1 MKITQLHIKSFRGI
15 PNECQLNFVDRQ
27 GKPISVIIY
36 GGNGSGKSSIVDA
49 IEYCL
54 QGRIERSAEMK
65 NSVRPSTVNFATDEL
80 CNSSIDVTFDD
91 DSLYNRQILVS
102 RDEDTGNLILQ
113 KSNGQ
118 LHPSYSNSPIVLR
131 RNDIISYNIT
141 PEAQRQLLM
150 LQFMYSVNIIS
161 KLSQDPEVRELDTKL
176 INLRH
181 ERETVLKKIPELIKL
196 PIEDLRANQ
205 NNVEQLIRERFSPI
219 GQKFGFTSSGK
230 PKEHIKA
237 DIFNKAISL
246 AQDYYKISQ
255 KYKKIKDKKKKLVS
269 IKTPDKFKELEETF
283 AAASVYLTSSFK
295 EISNVNYI
303 EDIELSVAHVSQ
315 TSLSIRIKL
324 INGRNVTPNQVFS
337 EANYDLMVLLLYLS
351 LIRVGVDRGQEKV
364 LVLDDVL
371 QSVDA
376 NIRASFIVYILKEL
390 KDWQLFI
397 TCHDRL
403 WLNQLKYLF
412 NNASHVFKEYHIS
425 SWSFLSGPVIREE
438 NMHSTDDTLKQAIST
453 GNIRI
458 MASISGLFLEKICQ
472 ELSVSLRCSIERRP
486 DDRYT
491 IGDLWPSVKKALKK
505 TSLTPLIETID
516 KALCIRNLLGCHY
529 NQWAESFADN
539 EVMEFATSVQSL
551 YEGCYCSICNC
562 WIEKTN
568 SKSVNYEC
576 KCRNVSY

>member
-15 PNECQLNFVDRQ
+15 PNECQLNFVDRH

-54 QGRIERSAEMK
+54 QGRIERSAELK

-80 CNSSIDVTFDD
+80 FNSSIDVTFDD
-91 DSLYNRQILVS
+91 NSIFNRQIMVS

-113 KSNGQ
+113 KSDSH
-118 LHPSYSNSPIVLR
+118 LHLSYSHSPIVLR
-131 RNDIISYNIT
+131 RNDIISYNLT

-150 LQFMYSVNIIS
+150 LQFMYSANISS
-161 KLSQDPEVRELDTKL
+161 KLSKDPEVRELDTKI

-181 ERETVLKKIPELIKL
+181 EREAVLQKIPEIIKL

-219 GQKFGFTSSGK
+219 GQRFGFTSSGK

-246 AQDYYKISQ
+246 AQEYYKISQ
-255 KYKKIKDKKKKLVS
+255 KFKALKEKKKKLVS
-269 IKTPDKFKELEETF
+269 VDTPGKFKQLEETF
-283 AAASVYLTSSFK
+283 AAANVYLTSAFK

-303 EDIELSVAHVSQ
+303 DNIELSVAHVSQ

-324 INGRNVTPNQVFS
+324 INGRNVKPNQIFS

-412 NNASHVFKEYHIS
+412 NNASHVYKEYHIS

-438 NMHSTDDTLKQAIST
+438 NILSADDTLKQAICT

-458 MASISGLFLEKICQ
+458 MASMSGLFLEKICQ
-472 ELSVSLRCSIERRP
+472 ELSISLRCSIERRP

-505 TSLTPLIETID
+505 TSLVPLIEKID

-529 NQWAESFADN
+529 NQWAESFADD
-539 EVMEFATSVQSL
+539 EVIEFATSVQSL

-562 WIEKTN
+562 WIEKIN
-568 SKSVNYEC
+568 SKCVNYEC